1 MTKREQ
7 PIASLLTFL
16 SEGAT
21 PFHAVA
27 ACEKRL
33 TDAGFSPLS
42 EGEDW
47 KLEAGKGYYV
57 TRNRSS
63 ILAFRVPQG
72 ELRGFM
78 VAASHTDSPTFRVK
92 HEPTSPLQGGL
103 LRLNVEG
110 YGGMLYST
118 WFDRPLS
125 VAGRLTVKEN
135 GAIKT
140 KLVSVDRD
148 LLVIPSVAIHLNRK
162 ANEGVAYNPATDL
175 QPLVGSEGGDLFA
188 AVAEAAGVTRDAIL
202 SFDLSLYDR
211 TPGRVFGLAN
221 EFFSS
226 PRIDDLECV
235 SGTLEGFLEA
245 KTPKEG
251 TVPLFCAFDNE
262 ETGSRTR
269 QGADSDFLSS
279 AVSRIARA
287 MGKAPETLYPGSF
300 LVSADNAH
308 ARPPNH
314 PELADGLNAP
324 DLNRGIVVKH
334 AASQKYATDAVSDA
348 IFSEICRLA
357 GAPFQ
362 HFHNRSDIP
371 GGSTLGNISTA
382 HLPVNSVDIGL
393 PQLAMHSA
401 CETAGVH
408 DYESLLTCMTRFFS
422 SKVVCGGDGTY
433 RVE

>member
-1 MTKREQ
+1 MKKREK

-33 TDAGFSPLS
+33 TDAGFFPLS
-42 EGEDW
+42 EGEEW

-63 ILAFRVPQG
+63 ILAFRVPKG

-78 VAASHTDSPTFRVK
+78 IAASHTDSPTFRVK

-110 YGGMLYST
+110 CGGMLYST

-135 GAIKT
+135 GAIVT

-148 LLVIPSVAIHLNRK
+148 LLVIPSVAIHLNRG

-175 QPLVGSEGGDLFA
+175 QPLVGSEGGDLLA

-308 ARPPNH
+308 ARHPNH
-314 PELADGLNAP
+314 PELSDGLNAP

-357 GAPFQ
+357 GAPIQ

-422 SKVVCGGDGTY
+422 SKVSCDEDGTY

>member
-1 MTKREQ
+1 MKREK
-7 PIASLLTFL
+7 PIGSLLSFL

-33 TDAGFSPLS
+33 TDAGFSPLF

-47 KLEAGKGYYV
+47 KLEAGNGYYV

-63 ILAFRVPQG
+63 ILAFSVPKG

-78 VAASHTDSPTFRVK
+78 IAASHTDSPTFRVK
-92 HEPTSPLQGGL
+92 HEPTTLLAGGL

-135 GAIKT
+135 GAIRT

-162 ANEGVAYNPATDL
+162 ANEGVACNPAIDL
-175 QPLVGSEGGDLFA
+175 QPLVGSEGGDLLA
-188 AVAEAAGVTRDAIL
+188 VVAEAAGVKRDEIL

-211 TPGRVFGLAN
+211 TPGRVFGLSE

-235 SGTLEGFLEA
+235 AGTLAGFLAA
-245 KTPKEG
+245 KTPGEG

-287 MGKAPETLYPGSF
+287 MGKMPETLYPSSF

-308 ARPPNH
+308 ARHPNH
-314 PELADGLNAP
+314 PELSDGANAP
-324 DLNRGIVVKH
+324 YLNRGIVIKH
-334 AASQKYATDAVSDA
+334 AASQKYATDAISEA

-357 GAPFQ
+357 GAPFR

-382 HLPVNSVDIGL
+382 HLPINSVDIGL

-408 DYESLLTCMTRFFS
+408 DYTALVDCMTRFFS
-422 SKVVCGGDGTY
+422 SKVVCDADGIY

>member
-1 MTKREQ
+1 MKKQED
-7 PIASLLTFL
+7 PINGLLDFL
-16 SEGAT
+16 SEGKT

-33 TDAGFSPLS
+33 TDAGFSPLF
-42 EGEDW
+42 EGADW

-63 ILAFRVPQG
+63 ILTFRMPAG
-72 ELRGFM
+72 EIRGFM
-78 VAASHTDSPTFRVK
+78 IAASHTDSPTFRIK
-92 HEPTSPLQGGL
+92 HEPTSATQGGL

-125 VAGRLTVKEN
+125 VAGRLTVKEG
-135 GAIKT
+135 GAIVT

-162 ANEGVAYNPATDL
+162 ANEGIAYNPATDL
-175 QPLVGSEGGDLFA
+175 QPLVGSDGGDLL
-188 AVAEAAGVTRDAIL
+188 AVVADAAGVKREEIL

-211 TPGRVFGLAN
+211 TPGSTFGLAN
-221 EFFSS
+221 EFVSS
-226 PRIDDLECV
+226 PRLDDLECV
-235 SGTLEGFLEA
+235 SGTLAGFLAA
-245 KTPKEG
+245 KTPKAG

-269 QGADSDFLSS
+269 QGADSDFLAS
-279 AVSRIARA
+279 AVARIARA
-287 MGKAPETLYPGSF
+287 AGKQPETLYPSSF

-308 ARPPNH
+308 ARHPNH
-314 PELADGLNAP
+314 PELSDGENAP
-324 DLNRGIVVKH
+324 DLNRGIVIKH
-334 AASQKYATDAVSDA
+334 AASQKYATDAISGA

-357 GAPFQ
+357 DVPVQ

-371 GGSTLGNISTA
+371 GGSTLGNISAA

-401 CETAGVH
+401 YETAGVR
-408 DYESLLTCMTRFFS
+408 DYEALLVSMTRFFS
-422 SKVVCGGDGTY
+422 SKVVCDADGTY

>member
-1 MTKREQ
+1 MTKREK

-78 VAASHTDSPTFRVK
+78 IAASHTDSPTFRVK

-148 LLVIPSVAIHLNRK
+148 LLIIPSVAIHLNRK

-175 QPLVGSEGGDLFA
+175 QPLVGSEGGDLLA
-188 AVAEAAGVTRDAIL
+188 VVAEAAGVTRDAIL

-245 KTPKEG
+245 NTPKEG

-308 ARPPNH
+308 ARHPNH
-314 PELADGLNAP
+314 PELSDGSNAP
-324 DLNRGIVVKH
+324 DLNRGIVIKH

>member
-1 MTKREQ
+1 MKKREN
-7 PIASLLTFL
+7 PTDALLSFL
-16 SEGAT
+16 SRAVT

-27 ACEKRL
+27 ACEERL
-33 TDAGFSPLS
+33 KDAGFCPLF
-42 EGEDW
+42 EGEEW
-47 KLEAGKGYYV
+47 NLKAGSGYYV

-63 ILAFRVPQG
+63 ILAFRVPEG
-72 ELRGFM
+72 EIRGFM
-78 VAASHTDSPTFRVK
+78 IAASHTDSPTFRVK
-92 HEPTSPLQGGL
+92 HEPTSSLSGGL

-135 GAIKT
+135 GAITT
-140 KLVSVDRD
+140 KLVAVDRD

-175 QPLVGSEGGDLFA
+175 QPLVGSEGGDLLA
-188 AVAEAAGVTRDAIL
+188 AVADAAGVKREEIL

-211 TPGRVFGLAN
+211 TKATTLGLAN
-221 EFFSS
+221 EFITS
-226 PRIDDLECV
+226 PRLDDLECV

-245 KTPKEG
+245 EKPAFG

-279 AVSRIARA
+279 AFERIARA
-287 MGKAPETLYPGSF
+287 MGKTPETLYPSSF
-300 LVSADNAH
+300 LISADNAH
-308 ARPPNH
+308 ARHPNH
-314 PELADGLNAP
+314 PELSDGANAP
-324 DLNRGIVVKH
+324 DLNRGIVIKH

-348 IFSEICRLA
+348 IFSEICRLS

-382 HLPVNSVDIGL
+382 HLPVNSVDVGL

-401 CETAGVH
+401 CETAGVS
-408 DYESLLTCMTRFFS
+408 DYAALVTCMKRFFAS
-422 SKVVCGGDGTY
+422 RVVCDADGAY

>member
-1 MTKREQ
+1 MKREKR
-7 PIASLLTFL
+7 IDSLLTFL

-33 TDAGFSPLS
+33 TDAGFSPLF
-42 EGEDW
+42 EGEEW
-47 KLEAGKGYYV
+47 KLEAGRGYYV

-63 ILAFRVPQG
+63 ILAFRVPAG

-78 VAASHTDSPTFRVK
+78 IAASHTDSPTFRVK

-175 QPLVGSEGGDLFA
+175 QPLIGSEGGDLLA
-188 AVAEAAGVTRDAIL
+188 AVADAAGVKRDEIL

-211 TPGRVFGLAN
+211 TPGRVFGLGN

-235 SGTLEGFLEA
+235 AGTLAGFLAA
-245 KTPKEG
+245 KTPAEG

-287 MGKAPETLYPGSF
+287 MGKTPETLYPSSF

-308 ARPPNH
+308 ARHPNH
-314 PELADGLNAP
+314 PELSDGANAP
-324 DLNRGIVVKH
+324 DLNRGIVIKH
-334 AASQKYATDAVSDA
+334 AASQKYATDAPSDA
-348 IFSEICRLA
+348 IFSEICRLS

-401 CETAGVH
+401 YETAGVH
-408 DYESLLTCMTRFFS
+408 DYEALCGCMTRFFS
-422 SKVVCGGDGTY
+422 SRVVCTSDGTY